1 MKSKYRWRGGVGV
14 GRGGELGWV
23 GEGSGLKSGGFE
35 RAYFLIGS
43 LIKFSNLDHG
53 LLK

>member
-1 MKSKYRWRGGVGV
+1 M
-14 GRGGELGWV
+14 L
-23 GEGSGLKSGGFE
+23 GSGFGTGSGSGFILSGLGLGGWLKSGGFE